1 MIKPFYILL
10 LILLVFFIYLSVG
23 NNYVEGL
30 QIFQNGKPV
39 VPVGGV
45 NNSSFFRFSNN
56 KRETTPATTPSST
69 TPTTSPPITTPTLP
83 TPKLLNS
90 IIYQNGSGTEL
101 QNSLNHTIQQK
112 FATIQTLIDDINSK
126 LPQDITYINTG
137 SINHTS
143 FENAVA
149 GNASISIVNSPIT
162 DPITSKT
169 VANWTINASLPLGP
183 PGDRGLDGPQGPNGK
198 QGQPGA
204 KGEDGPRGPYGEPS
218 Q

>member
-1 MIKPFYILL
+1 LAKRNPDG
-10 LILLVFFIYLSVG
+10 SVTIIDNTPLG
-23 NNYVEGL
+23 GRNN
-30 QIFQNGKPV
+30 
-39 VPVGGV
+39 
-45 NNSSFFRFSNN
+45 RFSI
-56 KRETTPATTPSST
+56 ST
-69 TPTTSPPITTPTLP
+69 TAAPTTAAPTTAAPTTAAPTTAAPTTAAP
-83 TPKLLNS
+83 TPQPLNS

-112 FATIQTLIDDINSK
+112 FITIQSLIDDINSK
-126 LPQDITYINTG
+126 LPQDITYINVG

-143 FENAVA
+143 FDNAVA
-149 GNASISIVNSPIT
+149 GNASISIVNNPTT
-162 DPITSKT
+162 DPITSKM

-204 KGEDGPRGPYGEPS
+204 KGEEGPRGPYGEPS